1 MDETR
6 FLIVIGMGLVIYVSR
21 LAPQLLMTGRNFPE
35 ALDRYLRYLS
45 YALVVSVISVNL
57 FISGA
62 RFEAN
67 AAPQRSF
74 ALVSAI
80 VVALITKSSLVG
92 MLAGTAIVLALSW
105 AH

>member
-1 MDETR
+1 MDEIR
-6 FLIVIGMGLVIYVSR
+6 FWIVVGMGLVTYISR

-35 ALDRYLRYLS
+35 VLDRYLRYLS

-62 RFEAN
+62 RFEAG

-80 VVALITKSSLVG
+80 IVALITKSSLIG
-92 MLAGTAIVLALSW
+92 MLSGTAIILVLSW
-105 AH
+105 AR